1 MSIWLCQLLDSN
13 FSQTVTLPFLL
24 DIHKLTMK
32 LGKEN
37 KKGE

>member
-1 MSIWLCQLLDSN
+1 MSIWVCRLLHSN
-13 FSQTVTLPFLL
+13 FSQTMTFPFLL